1 MGLVVDGAR
10 VAAAPYDRN
19 RHTATC
25 DAPMTMAVGGGLAA
39 AAATTELVLGGPDA
53 ED

>member
-1 MGLVVDGAR
+1 MVSKLRIMAR
-10 VAAAPYDRN
+10 VAV
-19 RHTATC
+19 T
-25 DAPMTMAVGGGLAA
+25 APMTMAVGGGLAA